1 MSEKTLL
8 LGTLIFVEVI
18 SNQWQKTNSL
28 TEINRLLKI
37 KA

>member
-28 TEINRLLKI
+28 QRSIGY
-37 KA
+37 